1 MRIRLSVL
9 IFFTLLK
16 LLNKFFLYVNNLF
29 FLCFIVK
36 SQSNMQNFNRTIIS
50 LIVCGF
56 TLSAFRRDFSLVE
69 YGMLAG
75 NTMTGSKGFFTA
87 VCW

>member
-1 MRIRLSVL
+1 
-9 IFFTLLK
+9 
-16 LLNKFFLYVNNLF
+16 
-29 FLCFIVK
+29 
-36 SQSNMQNFNRTIIS
+36 MQNFNRTIIS